1 MYPVPVMCMYLLCL
15 KLYEP
20 PCLAS
25 PCLGM
30 MMSWLTSHLACPQVQ
45 PPAAAEPAASP
56 AASAA
61 SDSLSTLAKR
71 YHQMVHLESMASKR
85 AEIIDDSLQ
94 IWRAMQGGPAPQ
106 ESSCAGLSDDG
117 KSAAAT
123 ATNDAATL
131 ALHASPA
138 PHADQSRDGPDM
150 RAADKRSRAAF
161 AAVVVDQE
169 LSVTASAPV
178 SPAGGAD
185 LIMSRFLKDELDLHR
200 ASGAA
205 DVLAATAAATAGGLQ
220 LQGPKTKKMRLSYK
234 RPATRP
240 GLASSPALPAVPPVT
255 PATLTGKPAPGAP
268 RPPCAVTPMMLQGE
282 AVSRSGSISTSLV
295 VAHAT
300 SPDSCPTPTD
310 DVPPPPDRH
319 TVERTR
325 KAKRGDIKSCRSLED
340 CMSWDMDFLDAYV
353 LEQTELTGDDEEE
366 TFSLSLCQC
375 SSSAVSSAARAALL

>member
-1 MYPVPVMCMYLLCL
+1 
-15 KLYEP
+15 
-20 PCLAS
+20 
-25 PCLGM
+25 
-30 MMSWLTSHLACPQVQ
+30 
-45 PPAAAEPAASP
+45 
-56 AASAA
+56 
-61 SDSLSTLAKR
+61 
-71 YHQMVHLESMASKR
+71 MVHLESMASKR

-117 KSAAAT
+117 KSAT

-131 ALHASPA
+131 ALLNASPA
-138 PHADQSRDGPDM
+138 PHADPSRDDDGPDM

-185 LIMSRFLKDELDLHR
+185 LIMSRFLKDELGLHR

-220 LQGPKTKKMRLSYK
+220 LQGPKTKKMRLAYK
-234 RPATRP
+234 KPAAGP
-240 GLASSPALPAVPPVT
+240 GLALSSPPPAVPAAT
-255 PATLTGKPAPGAP
+255 PPTLTGKPAPGAP
-268 RPPCAVTPMMLQGE
+268 CPPCAVTPPPPPLMLQGE
-282 AVSRSGSISTSLV
+282 AVRRSGSISTSLV

-300 SPDSCPTPTD
+300 STDSCPTPTD

-353 LEQTELTGDDEEE
+353 LEQAELTGGDEEE